1 MRPRQGVR
9 VQVRTGGG
17 QRGWVLLFAGF
28 GLLAVIGVLRGGGDD
43 APAGSPDAAADRV
56 APGGLPAPLLGE
68 SASGGSPTGQ
78 LTITDPPPDVQ
89 PVPARP
95 GANGVPAL
103 AQEAYQ
109 RAERMLAES
118 APACRLSWTLLA
130 AIGRA
135 ESGHAAGGR
144 LDATGHTV
152 GRILG
157 PRLDGSPGLAGVP
170 DTDQGQL
177 DGDAAWDRAVGPMQI
192 VPSIWRRYGA
202 DGDGDGSA
210 QPDDL
215 DDAALTAGRYLCAAG
230 TNLTDPANQNAAVL
244 RYRNSPAYAEA
255 VRNWSAEY
263 ARAPSAGQPGASG
276 TVPPGASGTM
286 PPGAS
291 GTVPP
296 GASGIVPPGV
306 PGAAPPVNPLEEQAA
321 APRPGA
327 VEPPAP
333 RALPDVPR
341 ALPNPPRAT
350 PKPPLATPRTRAAVP
365 APRRS
370 APSRPTTIRANPSSS
385 DAADQDDTTPAPST
399 PAPSTSRDSPPG
411 STPSSTPSSVP
422 SSTPSSTPSSSS
434 DSSNSSSS
442 APTSPE
448 TPTSRPQATPTGDP
462 PTGPKIVM
470 LPSIPQNAPG
480 GGAAETL
487 PTSSVRPTPS
497 SVPLPSSS
505 RRPAGDE

>member
-1 MRPRQGVR
+1 MEVR
-9 VQVRTGGG
+9 SGG
-17 QRGWVLLFAGF
+17 QRGWLLLFAGF

-103 AQEAYQ
+103 VQEAYQ
-109 RAERMLAES
+109 RAERTLAES

-157 PRLDGSPGLAGVP
+157 PRLDGSPGLASVP

-177 DGDAAWDRAVGPMQI
+177 DGDTAWDRAVGPMQI

-202 DGDGDGSA
+202 DGDGNGQA

-215 DDAALTAGRYLCAAG
+215 DDAALTAGRYLCAAA

-263 ARAPSAGQPGASG
+263 ARAPAAGQPGAPG
-276 TVPPGASGTM
+276 TVPPGA
-286 PPGAS
+286 
-291 GTVPP
+291 
-296 GASGIVPPGV
+296 
-306 PGAAPPVNPLEEQAA
+306 
-321 APRPGA
+321 
-327 VEPPAP
+327 PAP
-333 RALPDVPR
+333 FRRARL
-341 ALPNPPRAT
+341 
-350 PKPPLATPRTRAAVP
+350 
-365 APRRS
+365 RR
-370 APSRPTTIRANPSSS
+370 
-385 DAADQDDTTPAPST
+385 
-399 PAPSTSRDSPPG
+399 
-411 STPSSTPSSVP
+411 
-422 SSTPSSTPSSSS
+422 
-434 DSSNSSSS
+434 
-442 APTSPE
+442 
-448 TPTSRPQATPTGDP
+448 
-462 PTGPKIVM
+462 
-470 LPSIPQNAPG
+470 
-480 GGAAETL
+480 
-487 PTSSVRPTPS
+487 
-497 SVPLPSSS
+497 
-505 RRPAGDE
+505 